1 MPIYEYNCSICS
13 STFEKLRPMSQ
24 MDDEAHCPDCGG
36 DSRRQLS
43 VFASFSAGS
52 DGSDGESV
60 PVGGGSGGGSGG
72 GCCGGSCGAC

>member
-43 VFASFSAGS
+43 VFASFSI
-52 DGSDGESV
+52 GSDGESV
-60 PVGGGSGGGSGG
+60 PVGGGSGGG
-72 GCCGGSCGAC
+72 CCGGSCGAC